1 MEQKTNFKQQLKI
14 ISLTIL
20 LHQLTLELLT
30 YISTAIDLKI
40 EDKPKDKIIIDIIEI
55 LKNKNEK
62 ELEEFENIIKSNIQQ
77 LNISKD
83 NNKKENINNINTHN
97 NDEDSLT
104 NKIKTINLQNKG
116 NKYKKKKELYSN
128 VKGQ

>member
-97 NDEDSLT
+97 NDEDSLLT

-116 NKYKKKKELYSN
+116 NKYKKKGIIFKC
-128 VKGQ
+128 

>member
-116 NKYKKKKELYSN
+116 NKYKKKGIIFKC
-128 VKGQ
+128 

>member
-62 ELEEFENIIKSNIQQ
+62 ELEEFENIIKSNIQL

-116 NKYKKKKELYSN
+116 NKYKKKGIIFKC
-128 VKGQ
+128 

>member
-1 MEQKTNFKQQLKI
+1 M
-14 ISLTIL
+14 TIL

-116 NKYKKKKELYSN
+116 NKYKKNELYSN

>member
-40 EDKPKDKIIIDIIEI
+40 EEKPKDKIIIDIIEI

-83 NNKKENINNINTHN
+83 NNKKGNINNINTHN

-116 NKYKKKKELYSN
+116 NKYKKKGIIFKC
-128 VKGQ
+128 